1 MHPNINMGCS
11 NAVLIPKGG
20 TMTELELMQSLGHT
34 ARLYRVGG
42 CVRDM
47 LLGKKPSDVDYVI
60 TGVSIEDIKFP
71 KIAGKDFPVFLVKLD
86 GVMVEI
92 AMARSEKKVGVGYS
106 RFEFYTDPAI
116 TIEQDLLRRDLTINA
131 MAIDVETG
139 ELIDPFEGQQDLHA
153 GILRHTSDAFRE
165 DPLRVYRVA
174 RFASKFG
181 YRVHPDTRQMM
192 LGLRSELSALTP
204 ERVALELS
212 KALVEQYPDKF
223 FRELDGLLDV
233 HFPEVE
239 TLKVPDKHD
248 GTAFNHTLACLY
260 RGRNLYERWGLLV
273 HDLGKGLSE
282 SPPIHNSHDKHTHL
296 VYNLGERLRLPN
308 KLVAFGATVM
318 STYMKLKHLDEMR
331 PGKLFR
337 LIKDKS
343 IFKLLRLSYLESGER
358 YDRSKYMQHVQLA
371 KKVLKIRKSIKGQV
385 LLDKGVMPDQYFGQ
399 KLLQEWIREFKRQ
412 KNAG

>member
-1 MHPNINMGCS
+1 
-11 NAVLIPKGG
+11 
-20 TMTELELMQSLGHT
+20 
-34 ARLYRVGG
+34 
-42 CVRDM
+42 
-47 LLGKKPSDVDYVI
+47 
-60 TGVSIEDIKFP
+60 
-71 KIAGKDFPVFLVKLD
+71 
-86 GVMVEI
+86 
-92 AMARSEKKVGVGYS
+92 
-106 RFEFYTDPAI
+106 
-116 TIEQDLLRRDLTINA
+116 
-131 MAIDVETG
+131 
-139 ELIDPFEGQQDLHA
+139 
-153 GILRHTSDAFRE
+153 
-165 DPLRVYRVA
+165 
-174 RFASKFG
+174 
-181 YRVHPDTRQMM
+181 MM
-192 LGLRSELSALTP
+192 LGLKSELSALTP

-239 TLKVPDKHD
+239 ALKVPDKHD

>member
-1 MHPNINMGCS
+1 
-11 NAVLIPKGG
+11 
-20 TMTELELMQSLGHT
+20 MTELELMQSLGG
-34 ARLYRVGG
+34 RLYVVGG
-42 CVRDM
+42 FVRDTI
-47 LLGKKPSDVDYVI
+47 LGKKPADKDYVI
-60 TGVSIEDIKFP
+60 TGVRLEDVNFP

-106 RFEFYTDPAI
+106 GFEFYTDPSI

-139 ELIDPFEGQQDLHA
+139 ELIDPYGGQQDLHA
-153 GILRHTSDAFRE
+153 EILRHTSDAFAE

-181 YRVHPDTRQMM
+181 YRVHPSTRQMM

-204 ERVALELS
+204 ERVALETT

-233 HFPEVE
+233 HFPEIE
-239 TLKVPDKHD
+239 ALKVPDRHD
-248 GTAFNHTLACLY
+248 GTAFEHTMACLY
-260 RGRNLYERWGLLV
+260 RGNGLRERFALLV

-282 SPPIHNSHDKHTHL
+282 NPPVHNGHQNHEHL
-296 VYNLGERLRLPN
+296 VDALGDRLRLPK
-308 KLVAFGATVM
+308 KLVQFGRITM
-318 STYMKLKHLDEMR
+318 RMHMKVKALHEIR
-331 PGKLFR
+331 IGKLFK
-337 LIKDKS
+337 LVDQS
-343 IFKLLRLSYLESGER
+343 IFKQLRLSYLESAGR
-358 YDRSKYMQHVQLA
+358 YDRKLYLSHVELA
-371 KKVLKIRKSIKGQV
+371 KKVLRIKKSIKGQV
-385 LLDKGVMPDQYFGQ
+385 LLDRGILPDALFGM
-399 KLLQEWIREFKRQ
+399 KLLQEWIKEFKRQ

>member
-1 MHPNINMGCS
+1 MHPDLNVGCS
-11 NAVLIPKGG
+11 DAILIPTRRDYDGIGIG
-20 TMTELELMQSLGHT
+20 TVPQGKIIPS
-34 ARLYRVGG
+34 GG
-42 CVRDM
+42 CVRDR
-47 LLGKKPSDVDYVI
+47 LLGKTPADVDYVL
-60 TGVSIEDIKFP
+60 TGVNIEDVNFP

-106 RFEFYTDPAI
+106 GFEFYTNPSI

-131 MAIDVETG
+131 MAIDCATG

-174 RFASKFG
+174 RFAAKFG
-181 YRVHPDTRQMM
+181 YRVHPATRQMM
-192 LGLRSELSALTP
+192 LGLKSELSALTP

-233 HFPEVE
+233 HFPEIEV
-239 TLKVPDKHD
+239 LKVPDKHD
-248 GTAFNHTLACLY
+248 NTAFEHTMACLY
-260 RGRNLYERWGLLV
+260 RGNGLRERFALLV

-282 SPPIHNSHDKHTHL
+282 NPPVHNGHQNHEHL
-296 VYNLGERLRLPN
+296 VDALGDRLRLPK
-308 KLVAFGATVM
+308 KLVQFGRQTM
-318 STYMKLKHLDEMR
+318 RMHMKMKVLHEIR
-331 PGKLFR
+331 IGKLFK
-337 LIKDKS
+337 LVDQS
-343 IFKLLRLSYLESGER
+343 IFKQLRLSYLESAGR
-358 YDRSKYMQHVQLA
+358 YDRKLYLSHVELA
-371 KKVLKIRKSIKGQV
+371 KKVLRIKKSIKGQV
-385 LLDKGVMPDQYFGQ
+385 LLDRGIVPDANFGM